1 MFAEGCYGALCVTCG
16 FEPPADPITLD
27 LRPAGVMLWMVFM
40 PGKAPWEAAV
50 AACIRADDRVDR
62 RCNALV
68 DFE

>member
-1 MFAEGCYGALCVTCG
+1 MCGTCG
-16 FEPPADPITLD
+16 FEPPANPITLD

-40 PGKAPWEAAV
+40 PDKTPWAAAV
-50 AACIRADDRVDR
+50 AACIRADDRIDQ